1 MCIGINSV
9 LKLRFS
15 YIKDKAD
22 LHQMYQIHEHEFV
35 CLHLTARCWQQEHE
49 TESNSEQ
56 AFSVIVNDFLL
67 Y

>member
-1 MCIGINSV
+1 
-9 LKLRFS
+9 
-15 YIKDKAD
+15 
-22 LHQMYQIHEHEFV
+22 MYQTHEHEFV

-56 AFSVIVNDFLL
+56 AFSIIVNDFLL